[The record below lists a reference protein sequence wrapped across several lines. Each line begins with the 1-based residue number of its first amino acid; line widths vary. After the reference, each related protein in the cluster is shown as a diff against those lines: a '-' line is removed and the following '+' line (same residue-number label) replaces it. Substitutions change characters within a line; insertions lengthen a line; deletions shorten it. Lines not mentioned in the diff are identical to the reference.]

1 MLEFSEAHYKSPATK
16 VKNDNKN
23 NGPEDFTEKKWH
35 WKMFG
40 SEFFKDQKKSVS
52 FRGLVVGILE

>member
-23 NGPEDFTEKKWH
+23 NGPEDFTEKKMTLKNVWEGIFL
-35 WKMFG
+35 KT
-40 SEFFKDQKKSVS
+40 KKNQLAL
-52 FRGLVVGILE
+52 GAWW

>member
-1 MLEFSEAHYKSPATK
+1 MFEFSEAHYKSPATK

-23 NGPEDFTEKKWH
+23 NGPEDFTEKNDIEKCL
-35 WKMFG
+35 G
-40 SEFFKDQKKSVS
+40 GNFFKDQKKSVS